1 MVLTNSGL
9 FCFLP
14 CISRNKVQL
23 KKPIIKS
30 EMMFTAANSGTEK
43 ITVHSYERASSSWPH
58 ATCASYNEEGL
69 MMAWITLGWHLPPP
83 HRGWL
88 SGKVK
93 PGRVTFSM
101 ISQRPSAAMKC
112 QGWGAALW
120 PAGGWRAAAWYFHR
134 LFQIKEEDTIRNYFC
149 QINQCLLMTPCQ
161 PLSTL
166 VQLQLLSWLLR
177 GWTSNI

>member
-1 MVLTNSGL
+1 MVLTTVYCFASYLALPEIRYNSR
-9 FCFLP
+9 
-14 CISRNKVQL
+14 SRSLNL
-23 KKPIIKS
+23 KWCLLLL
-30 EMMFTAANSGTEK
+30 NSGTEK
-43 ITVHSYERASSSWPH
+43 ITVHSYERASSSWTH
-58 ATCASYNEEGL
+58 ATCASYDEEGL

-83 HRGWL
+83 RLGWL

-101 ISQRPSAAMKC
+101 VSQRLSAAMKC

-120 PAGGWRAAAWYFHR
+120 PAGGWRAAVWYFHR